1 MKISR
6 NFIICRFKFQLV
18 LQRTSWVI
26 MSKCLVSLR
35 LNSQM
40 LARVKMSTYKILR
53 IGLLYR

>member
-53 IGLLYR
+53 MGLLYR